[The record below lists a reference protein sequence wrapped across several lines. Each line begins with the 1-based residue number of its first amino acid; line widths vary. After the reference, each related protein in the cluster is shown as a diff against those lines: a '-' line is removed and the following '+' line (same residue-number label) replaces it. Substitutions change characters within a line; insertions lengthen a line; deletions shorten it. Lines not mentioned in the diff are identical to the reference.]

1 VSDVNG
7 VIQQVLQIRLDWAA
21 VETAQPVHANQV
33 IAQVGP
39 QGSDGQPDGLYISFG
54 SAPPPV
60 FTDEETQRR
69 ATIDRLREGGVK
81 VNVLTQVHITRQLL
95 GDLIGLLQTTAEK
108 YDEVAKIGQVEP

>member
-1 VSDVNG
+1 VNG
-7 VIQQVLQIRLDWAA
+7 ATQQVVQVRLDWGA
-21 VETAQPVHANQV
+21 VETAQPLHANQV

-60 FTDEETQRR
+60 FMDEVAQRE
-69 ATIDRLREGGVK
+69 AALDRLREVGVK

-95 GDLIGLLQTTAEK
+95 GDLIALLQTTAEK
-108 YDEVAKIGQVEP
+108 YDAAAAIGQVKP

>member
-1 VSDVNG
+1 VNG
-7 VIQQVLQIRLDWAA
+7 ATQQVVQVRLDWGA
-21 VETAQPVHANQV
+21 VETAQPLHANQV

-60 FTDEETQRR
+60 LMDEAAQRE
-69 ATIDRLREGGVK
+69 AALERLREVGVK

-108 YDEVAKIGQVEP
+108 YDAAAAIGQVKP

>member
-1 VSDVNG
+1 MNG
-7 VIQQVLQIRLDWAA
+7 AIQQVVQVRLDWSA

-33 IAQVGP
+33 IAQIGP

-60 FTDEETQRR
+60 FTDEGAQRE
-69 ATIDRLREGGVK
+69 AALDRLREAGVK

-108 YDEVAKIGQVEP
+108 YDEVARIGQVEP

>member
-1 VSDVNG
+1 MNG
-7 VIQQVLQIRLDWAA
+7 ATQQVVQVRLDWGA
-21 VETAQPVHANQV
+21 VETAQPLHANQV

-60 FTDEETQRR
+60 FMDEVAQRE
-69 ATIDRLREGGVK
+69 AALDRLREVGVK

-95 GDLIGLLQTTAEK
+95 GDLIALLQTTAEK
-108 YDEVAKIGQVEP
+108 YDAAAAIGQVKP

>member
-1 VSDVNG
+1 LNG
-7 VIQQVLQIRLDWAA
+7 TTQQVMQVRLDWGA
-21 VETAQPVHANQV
+21 VETAQPLHANQV

-60 FTDEETQRR
+60 LMDDTAQRE
-69 ATIDRLREGGVK
+69 AALDRLREVGVK

-95 GDLIGLLQTTAEK
+95 GDLVGLLQTAAEK
-108 YDEVAKIGQVEP
+108 YDELTAIGQVKP

>member
-1 VSDVNG
+1 MNG
-7 VIQQVLQIRLDWAA
+7 AIQQVVRVRLDWGA
-21 VETAQPVHANQV
+21 VEAAQPVHANQV

-54 SAPPPV
+54 SAPPPI
-60 FTDEETQRR
+60 FTDEAAQRE
-69 ATIDRLREGGVK
+69 AALERLREGGVK

-108 YDEVAKIGQVEP
+108 YDEAARIGQVKP

>member
-1 VSDVNG
+1 MSNANG
-7 VIQQVLQIRLDWAA
+7 AIQQIAHIRLDWDA
-21 VETAQPVHANQV
+21 VEAAQPVHANQV

-60 FTDEETQRR
+60 FMGDEAQRK
-69 ATIDRLREGGVK
+69 ATLDRLREGGVR

-95 GDLIGLLQTTAEK
+95 GDLIGLLQTAAEK
-108 YDEVAKIGQVEP
+108 YDEAARIGEVQP